1 METNSRQQFLP
12 NEPNIQLHQPQF
24 QRQINILSTLQT
36 LWKNEKFSSD
46 LLPYKEQII
55 SQIINIIESREKEI
69 NTNPKKLDKETL
81 DIMELDLQRIK
92 FIIKDYLRIRLFK
105 IEKYLYYIIKNELLN
120 LLSQNEIKFASDLI
134 HMKANYFNDA
144 LIRIHPAVNNFHS
157 FKDKFKNMKEKIA
170 GLTDNMIVAPKR
182 HSYVIAES
190 ITRENIVLNMKD
202 IYNDYDK
209 DFIVLEKGD
218 AAVVP
223 YDLIKEYINNNK
235 VQLI

>member
-12 NEPNIQLHQPQF
+12 NEPNILSYQSQF
-24 QRQINILSTLQT
+24 QRQINILSALQT

-144 LIRIHPAVNNFHS
+144 LIRIHPAVNKFHS

-190 ITRENIVLNMKD
+190 ITRENIILNMKD
-202 IYNDYDK
+202 IYSDYDK

-223 YDLIKEYINNNK
+223 YDLIKEYITNNK